1 MAVWSRTVGEGNQ
14 QREVLNTTIRKTYKE
29 GEVYKESKSLRAE
42 EVPLA
47 ANLLQ
52 QAFAWI
58 TTEENRQ

>member
-1 MAVWSRTVGEGNQ
+1 MWARTVGEGNQ

-42 EVPLA
+42 ELPIA

-52 QAFAWI
+52 QAFAWVVDQ
-58 TTEENRQ
+58 ENRQ